1 MGKDGGTQLW
11 CPSCESIQVC
21 RVDTDFIDSDESKGN
36 VFFENVPKIR
46 SFRRPRV
53 CNKCGEFFWTD
64 EVNENWLAKL
74 IDYEK
79 FSDAYSLEGLQK
91 EISAFA
97 VERDWEQF
105 HTIKNLVLAL
115 VGEVGELAEIIQ
127 WKTDSEI
134 QSEIEKT
141 PEEKLLDAI
150 LETGALTNR
159 VEEELAD
166 ILIYLLRISTI
177 TNIDLIAAV
186 KAKMELNAKRY
197 TVEKSKGNAEK
208 Q

>member
-36 VFFENVPKIR
+36 VFWEGVPKIR

-64 EVNENWLAKL
+64 EVNENWLVKL

-79 FSDAYSLEGLQK
+79 LSDAYSLEGLQK

-97 VERDWEQF
+97 IERDWEQF
-105 HTIKNLVLAL
+105 HSIRNLVLAL
-115 VGEVGELAEIIQ
+115 VGEVGELAAEFQ
-127 WKTDSEI
+127 WLNDEQVESAM
-134 QSEIEKT
+134 
-141 PEEKLLDAI
+141 LDTQKREAI
-150 LETGALTNR
+150 GS
-159 VEEELAD
+159 ELAD
-166 ILIYLLRISTI
+166 ILAYLIRIADVAQF
-177 TNIDLIAAV
+177 DLESELM
-186 KAKMELNAKRY
+186 KKMQVNESRY
-197 TVEKSKGNAEK
+197 PIEKSKGSSAK
-208 Q
+208 YTAYD